1 MAHEVKELIE
11 LSELKIGN
19 YLLYKGEIVHVTSL
33 SLDIDDEYE
42 DTIGF
47 CKLGE
52 TSDEVAAWNRSLYN
66 DLERAP
72 LTPELLERCGFRKLA
87 DDSYHKSAMLTWR
100 VLYDDFEKA
109 ASYCTCVYPEL
120 GHRVHLNIRIEY
132 VHQLQNIYFT
142 MTGKELKIV

>member
-1 MAHEVKELIE
+1 MAHEVKDLIE

-52 TSDEVAAWNRSLYN
+52 ISNEVAAWNRSLYN
-66 DLERAP
+66 DLERILLTEDWVIKLGLHFNYGYEFAGKFNLFIYAEPVCYVCLEQYSEGREP
-72 LTPELLERCGFRKLA
+72 LLDIK
-87 DDSYHKSAMLTWR
+87 
-100 VLYDDFEKA
+100 
-109 ASYCTCVYPEL
+109 
-120 GHRVHLNIRIEY
+120 Y
-132 VHQLQNIYFT
+132 VHQFQNLFSALI
-142 MTGKELKIV
+142 GKELKVVK

>member
-1 MAHEVKELIE
+1 MAYEVKDLIE

-52 TSDEVAAWNRSLYN
+52 TSNEVAAWNRSLYN
-66 DLERAP
+66 DLDRIP
-72 LTPELLERCGFRKLA
+72 LTEDWIIKFRLHFNYGYEFAGKFNLFIERGEPVCIVCLEQYSEGREPLPEIK
-87 DDSYHKSAMLTWR
+87 
-100 VLYDDFEKA
+100 
-109 ASYCTCVYPEL
+109 
-120 GHRVHLNIRIEY
+120 Y
-132 VHQLQNIYFT
+132 VHQFQNLYSALF
-142 MTGKELKIV
+142 GKELKAVQ

>member
-1 MAHEVKELIE
+1 MSTEVKELIE

-66 DLERAP
+66 DLERIP
-72 LTPELLERCGFRKLA
+72 LTEDWIIKFRLHFNYGYDFAGKFNLFIEHGEPVCHVCLEQYSEGREPLPDINHVHRFQNL
-87 DDSYHKSAMLTWR
+87 
-100 VLYDDFEKA
+100 FA
-109 ASYCTCVYPEL
+109 AL
-120 GHRVHLNIRIEY
+120 
-132 VHQLQNIYFT
+132 
-142 MTGKELKIV
+142 MGKELKATQ